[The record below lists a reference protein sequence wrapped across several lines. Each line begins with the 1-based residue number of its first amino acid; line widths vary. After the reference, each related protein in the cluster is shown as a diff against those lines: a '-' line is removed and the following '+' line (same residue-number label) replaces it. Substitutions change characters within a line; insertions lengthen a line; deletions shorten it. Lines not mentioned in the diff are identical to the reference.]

1 MRAEPINEHPVVFV
15 VATTG
20 SGREPRARTP
30 LWQMLLRADLPED
43 LLEELHFAF
52 FGLGDTAYEKF
63 CWPAKLLSRR
73 LQALGAL
80 ELCARGEG
88 DEQHHLG

>member
-15 VATTG
+15 VATTW

-80 ELCARGEG
+80 ELCVRGEG